1 MNKEQMAEI
10 LFELRSELSDNQVIE
25 HHQKQ
30 IMEALADEIERKIT
44 APDVD
49 MTGDQYLL
57 TKLKDIAKEFE
68 AEHPKLTNIV
78 GRLSD
83 LLARMGI

>member
-1 MNKEQMAEI
+1 MNKDEMAEI
-10 LFELRSELSDNQVIE
+10 LFDLRKTLKASDDLE

-30 IMEALADEIERKIT
+30 VMEALADEIERKIT
-44 APDVD
+44 APEAN
-49 MTGDQYLL
+49 MSGDQYLL
-57 TKLKDIAKEFE
+57 TKLKDAAKEFE
-68 AEHPKLTNIV
+68 ADHPKLTAVV